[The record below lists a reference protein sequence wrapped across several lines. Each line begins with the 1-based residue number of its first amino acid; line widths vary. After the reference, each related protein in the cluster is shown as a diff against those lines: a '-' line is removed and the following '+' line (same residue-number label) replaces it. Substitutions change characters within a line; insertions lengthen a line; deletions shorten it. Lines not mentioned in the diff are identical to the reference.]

1 MVDNRIVNKKIW
13 VRRKEEFLK
22 RLQEDEEIGYL
33 DADIKDILMM
43 FFKRDKSFTIS
54 SCSGRIVLVDSP
66 MPWMRNPSS
75 VVFKKHSPV
84 GIEEV
89 KPIINGPVVWRLW
102 LVVTGPII
110 HVSTL
115 DLNEAMEVLEIAREA
130 GLKHSGILSLSSKG
144 IIVELM
150 SGVRLTILLRDKDV
164 RIVENDKLGEVV
176 GIANEALLEGK
187 KRLDALRDALRR
199 HTVT

>member
-1 MVDNRIVNKKIW
+1 MVAESIVNEKIW
-13 VRRKEEFLK
+13 RRRKEEFLR

-43 FFKRDKSFTIS
+43 FFKREKSFTMS

-66 MPWMRNPSS
+66 MPWMRDPSS
-75 VVFKKHSPV
+75 VVFKKHSPISV
-84 GIEEV
+84 EEV
-89 KPIINGPVVWRLW
+89 RPIIEGPVVWRLW

-115 DLNEAMEVLEIAREA
+115 DLNEAVEVLEIAREA

-150 SGVRLTILLRDKDV
+150 SGVRLTILLRDKGV
-164 RIVENDKLGEVV
+164 RVVEDDKLGEVV
-176 GIANEALLEGK
+176 SVANEALLEGK
-187 KRLDALRDALRR
+187 RRLDALRDALRKR
-199 HTVT
+199 IVT

>member
-1 MVDNRIVNKKIW
+1 MVVEPIVNEKIW
-13 VRRKEEFLK
+13 RRRKEEFLK

-33 DADIKDILMM
+33 DADVKDILLM
-43 FFKRDKSFTIS
+43 FFKREKSFTIS

-66 MPWMRNPSS
+66 MPWMRDPSS
-75 VVFKKHSPV
+75 VVFKKHSPISV
-84 GIEEV
+84 EEV
-89 KPIINGPVVWRLW
+89 RPIIDGPVVWRLW

-115 DLNEAMEVLEIAREA
+115 DLDEAVEVLEIAREA

-150 SGVRLTILLRDKDV
+150 SGVRLTILLRDRDV
-164 RIVENDKLGEVV
+164 RVVGNDKLGEVV
-176 GIANEALLEGK
+176 SVANEALLEGK

-199 HTVT
+199 HAVT

>member
-1 MVDNRIVNKKIW
+1 MVVNLIVNEKIW
-13 VRRKEEFLK
+13 RRRKEEFLR

-33 DADIKDILMM
+33 DADIKDVLMM
-43 FFKRDKSFTIS
+43 FFEREKSFTIS

-66 MPWMRNPSS
+66 MPWMRDPSS
-75 VVFKKHSPV
+75 VVFKKHSPISV
-84 GIEEV
+84 EEV
-89 KPIINGPVVWRLW
+89 RPIIEGPVVWRLW

-115 DLNEAMEVLEIAREA
+115 DLDEAVEVLEIAREA

-150 SGVRLTILLRDKDV
+150 SGVRLTILLRDRDV
-164 RIVENDKLGEVV
+164 RIVEDDKLGEVV
-176 GIANEALLEGK
+176 SVANEALLEGK
-187 KRLDALRDALRR
+187 KRLDALRNSLRR
-199 HTVT
+199 RTAT